1 MKIILKDT
9 EPALHPSPEDMAA
22 VILDRMGLEPRKKGA
37 TDKFH
42 RVLAELY
49 EKSKEAARNKNPE
62 SAILTVEEM
71 AMHAGITR
79 QTMYEYLK
87 RWLDLTFIVKTSY
100 IKDGKV
106 IIGYKLNGNTLE
118 SAFEKSVQKINN
130 NLETTAKYVLEY
142 QRILKNDKIKQ
153 TLTSKQSKI
162 VPREVPEETQSI
174 PEEEENEPTQEDR
187 PLE

>member
-9 EPALHPSPEDMAA
+9 EPGLHPSPEDLAA
-22 VILDRMGLEPRKKGA
+22 IILDRMGLEPRKKGS

-71 AMHAGITR
+71 ALHAGITR

-130 NLETTAKYVLEY
+130 SLETTAKYVQEY

-153 TLTSKQSKI
+153 TLTSKQTRISPK
-162 VPREVPEETQSI
+162 
-174 PEEEENEPTQEDR
+174 EPTIEPEVEQEISQDEASKQDR